1 MPREHGTHAKYA
13 VDRCRCDPC
22 RLAQREYNRRRYR
35 AIARP
40 DGHWCP
46 YVDAEPVREHIQ
58 WLASCGIGLKSLAK
72 LAGVPHGTLSKLVY
86 GDAARNM
93 APSRRVRP
101 HTARRIMAVMPHH
114 AAGAQR
120 VPAGPTWRLLNELIA
135 LGWSR
140 AELARR
146 LGHQGPGL
154 QIRKDR
160 VFASTARQVEQLHAE
175 LSRVRVIPKKTRW
188 GIRPTPAN
196 LLAVHR

>member
-1 MPREHGTHAKYA
+1 MTREHGSHAKYA
-13 VDRCRCDPC
+13 LERCRCDLC
-22 RLAQREYNRRRYR
+22 RQAQREYNRARVR

-40 DGHWCP
+40 DETWCP
-46 YVDAEPVREHIQ
+46 YIDAAPVREHIE

-86 GDAARNM
+86 GDRARGM
-93 APSRRVRP
+93 PPSRRVRP
-101 HTARRIMAVMPHH
+101 FTAQKITAIMPYH

-120 VPAGPTWRLLNELIA
+120 VPAAPTWRLLNELIA

-154 QIRKDR
+154 QINKTR
-160 VFASTARQVEQLHAE
+160 VLASTARQVERLHAH
-175 LSRVRVIPKKTRW
+175 LANIPVIPRKTRW
-188 GIRPTPAN
+188 GLRHVPARRQ
-196 LLAVHR
+196 AS